1 MNIGKKY
8 YACQTW
14 CQDGDHE
21 YSDIFLI
28 VMGKPKYDEDEVD
41 KAILSWNYGD
51 CEWDDNNN
59 SYSDGGWRSIS
70 VRQFDEIDKIEHDA
84 LAKQLNSFLFS
95 QIWKGYQENEKWK
108 NENKKERITA

>member
-51 CEWDDNNN
+51 C
-59 SYSDGGWRSIS
+59 
-70 VRQFDEIDKIEHDA
+70 
-84 LAKQLNSFLFS
+84 
-95 QIWKGYQENEKWK
+95 
-108 NENKKERITA
+108 